1 VGDTLQDRIIN
12 YLIKKIFL
20 HNPLLFFYALNNKA
34 SKNEIKPFLHQIHLL
49 YNAMLLRPV
58 RFLIADEIGL
68 GKTIEALSIAR
79 YLELKENIKKI
90 LVLTPKILR
99 EQWEAE
105 IKRIGG
111 IPRIIEDGN
120 GIDKIKNIFQF
131 KYDSAIYIIVS
142 IDLAKRYVDKI
153 LQYDWDLV
161 IVDEAHN
168 ITKNTQRGFFIK
180 KLSMNVKNI
189 LLLSATPH
197 RGDYKDYLYRLKML
211 DPTLIDDFDRLN
223 TQQFYRRTHDILVF
237 RRTKKLVNALE
248 NKRVFRDCQFNAVV
262 VDISEEEKRFFNLL
276 ENTLKSILKTSKKDS
291 PIALLAVILGKRAS
305 SSYKAAIETLNRI
318 IKANIPKIDDIDVS
332 NDIKNL
338 FSLSF
343 EEMDFEDYREISDI
357 INDIVDKYSSY
368 LNKEQRKLFEN
379 LLKTTSNIIAKKD
392 SKIDTLAKIIAKH
405 IKNNEKVVVFTEY
418 VDTLKY
424 IYENLPRYLSNY
436 GIDISPN
443 EILTLSGE
451 DKNNIENINKTFE
464 SYGKILLA
472 TDVAS
477 EGLNLQ
483 VANVLINYDS
493 PWSPIK
499 LEQRIGRV
507 WRLGQEKDVSIYNIF
522 LSNKMDLELLN
533 SLYKKIMNIKTAL
546 DNQLAIGKE
555 IYIANAENLEK
566 FTYLKNISEYDII
579 VSAITGDLNLYTE
592 KIIKTLEIL
601 ENKLKIMNIFP
612 EERAEEIKKELL
624 NIIQNEEYLKT
635 EKVEEI
641 LKKLQEDMLN
651 IPNKIITKNDD
662 DLQISKIVVKDSVK
676 KQEFLFFIKIL
687 TEDNNIIWEI
697 PVIASKNDIKMGVEL
712 LNHLTT
718 IFSRDM
724 FFVESMDETYEKEI
738 IAIEGKLIT
747 YIKSLIGSIKK
758 RITNYNALTS
768 IGLKNDKLF
777 KDLKISISK
786 PIIIDYL
793 PEEEFSI
800 AKILPLNIAEM
811 LKDSIIPPE
820 NFELHALNRNF
831 LPLEELVK
839 VEKLAMNI
847 IMKLEEKRLATKYG
861 YETKGKIWDVL
872 DVSLKEHYDI
882 KVVENGEE
890 KYIEVKGH
898 KGFLPIAELTEAE
911 YKFAI
916 ENRDK
921 YYLYIVCNIGEDGKN
936 ATIFE
941 IHNPLDNE
949 DRKVYLIRD
958 GKKIDISKHYKNINI
973 IERKRYLLKLEQK

>member
-1 VGDTLQDRIIN
+1 
-12 YLIKKIFL
+12 
-20 HNPLLFFYALNNKA
+20 
-34 SKNEIKPFLHQIHLL
+34 
-49 YNAMLLRPV
+49 
-58 RFLIADEIGL
+58 
-68 GKTIEALSIAR
+68 
-79 YLELKENIKKI
+79 
-90 LVLTPKILR
+90 
-99 EQWEAE
+99 
-105 IKRIGG
+105 
-111 IPRIIEDGN
+111 
-120 GIDKIKNIFQF
+120 
-131 KYDSAIYIIVS
+131 
-142 IDLAKRYVDKI
+142 
-153 LQYDWDLV
+153 
-161 IVDEAHN
+161 
-168 ITKNTQRGFFIK
+168 
-180 KLSMNVKNI
+180 
-189 LLLSATPH
+189 
-197 RGDYKDYLYRLKML
+197 
-211 DPTLIDDFDRLN
+211 
-223 TQQFYRRTHDILVF
+223 
-237 RRTKKLVNALE
+237 
-248 NKRVFRDCQFNAVV
+248 
-262 VDISEEEKRFFNLL
+262 
-276 ENTLKSILKTSKKDS
+276 
-291 PIALLAVILGKRAS
+291 
-305 SSYKAAIETLNRI
+305 
-318 IKANIPKIDDIDVS
+318 
-332 NDIKNL
+332 
-338 FSLSF
+338 
-343 EEMDFEDYREISDI
+343 
-357 INDIVDKYSSY
+357 
-368 LNKEQRKLFEN
+368 
-379 LLKTTSNIIAKKD
+379 
-392 SKIDTLAKIIAKH
+392 
-405 IKNNEKVVVFTEY
+405 
-418 VDTLKY
+418 
-424 IYENLPRYLSNY
+424 
-436 GIDISPN
+436 
-443 EILTLSGE
+443 
-451 DKNNIENINKTFE
+451 
-464 SYGKILLA
+464 
-472 TDVAS
+472 
-477 EGLNLQ
+477 
-483 VANVLINYDS
+483 
-493 PWSPIK
+493 
-499 LEQRIGRV
+499 
-507 WRLGQEKDVSIYNIF
+507 
-522 LSNKMDLELLN
+522 
-533 SLYKKIMNIKTAL
+533 MNIKTAL

-973 IERKRYLLKLEQK
+973 VERKRYLLKLEQK